1 MILLSMLSGAIA
13 GVIILGLVGRFAIAI
28 VSSLIGSNMNLSLSG
43 IFEALMIGT
52 VTGGLLH
59 LLIGRIEYF
68 SRNVQGIVIGSIL
81 FALSL
86 VISILFTKMNIDFTG
101 PQFFSLITIFGVYV
115 AYGVSVVTL
124 VNWIKLRGGERIV

>member
-1 MILLSMLSGAIA
+1 
-13 GVIILGLVGRFAIAI
+13 
-28 VSSLIGSNMNLSLSG
+28 MNLSLSG

-52 VTGGLLH
+52 VFGVIGGLLH

-86 VISILFTKMNIDFTG
+86 LISILFTKMKIDFTG
-101 PQFFSLITIFGVYV
+101 PQFFSLVTIFGVHV
-115 AYGVSVVTL
+115 AYGISVVTL
-124 VNWIKLRGGERIV
+124 VNWIMLRSGEKIA